1 MNRIACDPHAAVC
14 IHKMD
19 TVEVRVALTGVGNI
33 FIWRSFILFF
43 SRHHAWVEKFVL
55 ALH

>member
-19 TVEVRVALTGVGNI
+19 MVEVRVALTGVGNI